1 MRNTDNKKGYYN
13 LDEIKAI
20 PITQILYDFYGIESQ
35 PKGSHRAFCDIRG
48 EKTPSCCLYLDTN
61 SYCDFGDSNRGG
73 NVINLVQQLSN
84 CDFYEAVEMLA
95 DNYGISSEKHEKN
108 ALPTNSQYRQI
119 GIQAD
124 MATKNFSFDI
134 DKYGIQATKNFS
146 DKYRMSVQE
155 LARTDSKIYHNMLK
169 SVAVPHINMTR
180 QSYYSNL
187 YMSYLL
193 CSQFDC
199 DLTEPMKEEIQN
211 NITELNSME
220 KIMVRAITD
229 ENLLKY
235 TPQKY
240 NIETD
245 LNAILNGDLEFEIG
259 NVSYVDLKVDSIK
272 EKNNLA
278 YKKVPY
284 DKFISLRSNLDFPYA
299 AYVNGLKREVNF
311 ITSAAN
317 SRKLDNLLN
326 PKKEYKETQAK
337 TVASKSSKYN
347 TVVVNMFAGP
357 GAGKTTCAWEIAS
370 ALKKRGRVV
379 EYVSEVAKEYVWD
392 GNTEMLDGSIKSQ
405 RSLLEEQDRR
415 VQRLMGKVEVIVT
428 DSPILLN
435 AIYLKEQNADFNSE
449 VINRFKKQR
458 NFNVFVER
466 GKKYEKEGRI
476 HNYEESLN
484 IDQQIQDL
492 LSDNQFYYKKYT
504 YNQIKQ
510 CVENINNYV
519 QKSNGRPLKVDFPK
533 DSITAYCNKFYRQ
546 DRNIGKMKEAVR

>member
-35 PKGSHRAFCDIRG
+35 SKGSHRAFCDIRG

-95 DNYGISSEKHEKN
+95 DNYGISSEKYERN
-108 ALPTNSQYRQI
+108 ALPTNSQYRKI

-124 MATKNFSFDI
+124 LATKNFSFDI
-134 DKYGIQATKNFS
+134 DKYGIEATQKFS
-146 DKYRMSVQE
+146 EKYRMSVQE
-155 LARTDSKIYHNMLK
+155 LAKTDSKTYHNMIK
-169 SVAVPHINMTR
+169 SVAIPHINMTR

-199 DLTEPMKEEIQN
+199 ALTDPMREEIQN
-211 NITELNSME
+211 DINELNSME
-220 KIMVRAITD
+220 KIIVSAITD
-229 ENLLKY
+229 DSLLKY
-235 TPQKY
+235 SPQKY

-245 LNAILNGDLEFEIG
+245 LNNILNGSLEFEIG
-259 NVSYVDLKVDSIK
+259 NVSYIDLKVDSIK
-272 EKNNLA
+272 EKNNLT
-278 YKKVPY
+278 YKKIPY
-284 DKFISLRSNLDFPYA
+284 DKFISLKSSLDFPYA
-299 AYVNGLKREVNF
+299 AYVNGLKKEVNL
-311 ITSAAN
+311 ITAATN
-317 SRKLDNLLN
+317 SRKLENLIN
-326 PKKEYKETQAK
+326 PKKDYRKKQEK
-337 TVASKSSKYN
+337 TVSTESSKYN

-392 GNTEMLDGSIKSQ
+392 ENTEMLDGSIKNQ
-405 RSLLEEQDRR
+405 RSLFEEQDRR

-435 AIYLKEQNADFNSE
+435 AIYLKEKNADFNNE

-484 IDQQIQDL
+484 IDKQIQDL
-492 LSDNQFYYKKYT
+492 LSENQFYYKKYT
-504 YNQIKQ
+504 YNQIRQ

-519 QKSNGRPLKVDFPK
+519 QKSNGRSLQTDFPK

-546 DRNIGKMKEAVR
+546 ERNIGKMKEAVR